1 MDHGMRVCHELAI
14 SYNVCCLSVREN
26 ANAREKIINLG
37 LKLGGFLSEAGW
49 YAESEKVLVACK
61 DLCVSDRESFV
72 NWCLT
77 LECCH
82 K

>member
-1 MDHGMRVCHELAI
+1 MRVCNELAI
-14 SYNVCCLSVREN
+14 SYDVCCLGVKVN
-26 ANAREKIINLG
+26 KNAREKIINLG

-49 YAESEKVLVACK
+49 YVESERVLLACK
-61 DLCVSDRESFV
+61 ELCVSDQETLQ

-77 LECCH
+77 LNCCH